1 MEIKDIQISLIL
13 DQYLAWMDQRK
24 ELDLEVAS
32 EFVTMASQLLYI
44 KTRMLLS
51 IHDEEAL
58 SEMEQLIAT
67 LEAHQRNENYLKI
80 KEVVPQLD
88 QRYTYGRDFLTK
100 EPEPLQPNKEYR
112 YVHPKE
118 DLKKAMLAVLAR
130 SDHKLPPPV
139 SAFQGIVGREPY
151 PVAEKAMEILNRL
164 LHLGVTRFRSLFR
177 GSRSRSEV
185 VATFLA
191 VLELCKA
198 KRLRLAGT
206 AEDCNRHQH
215 GGRADRRRLPPPQT
229 GQNNREEVCCVELK
243 EMEAAL
249 EAVLFAAGEPVGV
262 ERLCLGLET
271 DRPTLDAVAQRLMD
285 QYSYERR
292 GIRLLRLDASY
303 QLCSAPEYA
312 DYVRK
317 TLESRKP
324 ARLSQPALE
333 VLAIIAYYQPVTRA
347 YVDQVRGVDS
357 SYTVGLLLERDLIEE
372 SGRLAVPGRP
382 ILYRTTKTFLRSFG
396 LSSLEELP
404 ELPSGTQ
411 EGDQM
416 TLKLEEA
423 VAKLKAE
430 EAGETPPEAAGG
442 GTP

>member
-1 MEIKDIQISLIL
+1 M
-13 DQYLAWMDQRK
+13 
-24 ELDLEVAS
+24 
-32 EFVTMASQLLYI
+32 
-44 KTRMLLS
+44 
-51 IHDEEAL
+51 
-58 SEMEQLIAT
+58 
-67 LEAHQRNENYLKI
+67 
-80 KEVVPQLD
+80 P
-88 QRYTYGRDFLTK
+88 
-100 EPEPLQPNKEYR
+100 
-112 YVHPKE
+112 
-118 DLKKAMLAVLAR
+118 
-130 SDHKLPPPV
+130 
-139 SAFQGIVGREPY
+139 
-151 PVAEKAMEILNRL
+151 
-164 LHLGVTRFRSLFR
+164 
-177 GSRSRSEV
+177 
-185 VATFLA
+185 
-191 VLELCKA
+191 
-198 KRLRLAGT
+198 GT
-206 AEDCNRHQH
+206 
-215 GGRADRRRLPPPQT
+215 G
-229 GQNNREEVCCVELK
+229 
-243 EMEAAL
+243 
-249 EAVLFAAGEPVGV
+249 
-262 ERLCLGLET
+262 
-271 DRPTLDAVAQRLMD
+271 DRPAYPGRGGPAAHG

-423 VAKLKAE
+423 VAKLKAG
-430 EAGETPPEAAGG
+430 EAGEAPEGETSPEPAEG

>member
-1 MEIKDIQISLIL
+1 M
-13 DQYLAWMDQRK
+13 
-24 ELDLEVAS
+24 
-32 EFVTMASQLLYI
+32 
-44 KTRMLLS
+44 
-51 IHDEEAL
+51 
-58 SEMEQLIAT
+58 
-67 LEAHQRNENYLKI
+67 
-80 KEVVPQLD
+80 
-88 QRYTYGRDFLTK
+88 
-100 EPEPLQPNKEYR
+100 
-112 YVHPKE
+112 
-118 DLKKAMLAVLAR
+118 
-130 SDHKLPPPV
+130 
-139 SAFQGIVGREPY
+139 
-151 PVAEKAMEILNRL
+151 
-164 LHLGVTRFRSLFR
+164 
-177 GSRSRSEV
+177 
-185 VATFLA
+185 
-191 VLELCKA
+191 
-198 KRLRLAGT
+198 
-206 AEDCNRHQH
+206 
-215 GGRADRRRLPPPQT
+215 
-229 GQNNREEVCCVELK
+229 ELK

-292 GIRLLRLDASY
+292 GLRLLRLDASY

-333 VLAIIAYYQPVTRA
+333 VLAIIAYYQPVTR
-347 YVDQVRGVDS
+347 VRGVDS

-430 EAGETPPEAAGG
+430 EAGEAPEGETSPEPAEG